1 MIEPTLLMPATQKYI
16 NLLTYHIGYMIE
28 ETETVIKI
36 RWETGTLS
44 EITKSDP
51 FYQQIRK
58 ING

>member
-1 MIEPTLLMPATQKYI
+1 MPATQKYI